1 MSRSLMSHQKTFCE
15 RIFIGWPVDMVESC
29 YGVLLRGIRQLKSLL
44 HLLIWVGWLTTP
56 RDLVFLATIS
66 TWFGPTGWHFRWHGE
81 WHLNLNQCTKRLRI
95 TCQNTEVDIIHWV
108 RTMFTAF
115 PARYLSRAR
124 EPSLLTWMLID
135 KDLFDC
141 GKLLEEGTH
150 SNSCYEK
157 TKKCPKSWILSEK
170 SFTLPRDSGFYSI
183 LNTWVLMWGFSWL
196 EPPIPIIPSQVRFPS
211 REKSSMN
218 LIV

>member
-1 MSRSLMSHQKTFCE
+1 MLWRPAEGYQAVEVPQRLAHLSRVTHHPQRSRIPCHNIHLIRSHRLTFPS
-15 RIFIGWPVDMVESC
+15 FTW
-29 YGVLLRGIRQLKSLL
+29 GVAPQS
-44 HLLIWVGWLTTP
+44 
-56 RDLVFLATIS
+56 
-66 TWFGPTGWHFRWHGE
+66 E
-81 WHLNLNQCTKRLRI
+81 QCTKRLRI

-124 EPSLLTWMLID
+124 ESGLLTWMLID

-157 TKKCPKSWILSEK
+157 KKRSVRNLESFRKRVSLFQGIQDFIQSW
-170 SFTLPRDSGFYSI
+170 TLGY
-183 LNTWVLMWGFSWL
+183 
-196 EPPIPIIPSQVRFPS
+196 
-211 REKSSMN
+211 
-218 LIV
+218 

>member
-1 MSRSLMSHQKTFCE
+1 MLWRPAEGYQAVEVPLALAHLSRVTHHPQRSRIPCHNIHLIRSHRLTS
-15 RIFIGWPVDMVESC
+15 R
-29 YGVLLRGIRQLKSLL
+29 
-44 HLLIWVGWLTTP
+44 WLTWGVAP
-56 RDLVFLATIS
+56 QS
-66 TWFGPTGWHFRWHGE
+66 E
-81 WHLNLNQCTKRLRI
+81 QCTKRLRFI
-95 TCQNTEVDIIHWV
+95 CQNTEVDIIHWV

-124 EPSLLTWMLID
+124 EPGLLTWMLID
-135 KDLFDC
+135 KDLFDY

-211 REKSSMN
+211 TEKSSMN

>member
-1 MSRSLMSHQKTFCE
+1 MSR
-15 RIFIGWPVDMVESC
+15 SC
-29 YGVLLRGIRQLKSLL
+29 YGVLLRGIRQLKSLRD
-44 HLLIWVGWLTTP
+44 LLIWVVRFTTP

-66 TWFGPTGWHFRWHGE
+66 TWFGPTVDISVDIRGVAPQSE
-81 WHLNLNQCTKRLRI
+81 QCTKRLRI

-124 EPSLLTWMLID
+124 ESGLLTWMLID

-170 SFTLPRDSGFYSI
+170 SFTLLRDSGFYSI